1 MARTIAKDHDQKRA
15 QILKS
20 AAKVFAEAGYD
31 RASMTQLA
39 RECGISKANIYHYY
53 DSKDA
58 VLFGL
63 LDTYLSELRDRVCS
77 VELDGYGPE
86 DRLRRIVAEIMLA
99 YQGADAEHDVLLSAM
114 QALPEAQ
121 QEILRQYQRDFIAVG
136 RDRLAALAPDEIA
149 TDRDALRAL
158 TMSVFGMLNWHYKW
172 SSRADDATRRRHA
185 RLMADLVIAGVPGL
199 RPLPPA

>member
-1 MARTIAKDHDQKRA
+1 VARTIAKDHDQKRA

-63 LDTYLSELRDRVCS
+63 LDTYLSELRDRVCGAAL
-77 VELDGYGPE
+77 EGLGAE

-99 YQGADAEHDVLLSAM
+99 YQGADHEHQVQIGAM
-114 QALPEAQ
+114 GALPEEQ
-121 QEILRQYQRDFIAVG
+121 QKLLRAYQREMVQFVSDA
-136 RDRLAALAPDEIA
+136 LAAVAPEVFEGESA
-149 TDRDALRAL
+149 KLRGA
-158 TMSVFGMLNWHYKW
+158 TMSVFGMLNWYYMW
-172 SSRADDATRRRHA
+172 NSGAGSQAREDYA
-185 RLMADLVIAGVPGL
+185 RLAAELVLNGVRGL
-199 RPLPPA
+199 

>member
-1 MARTIAKDHDQKRA
+1 MARTIAKDHDEKRA

-20 AAKVFAEAGYD
+20 AAKVFAESGYD

-63 LDTYLSELRDRVCS
+63 LDTYLSELRDRVCG
-77 VELDGYGPE
+77 VQLEGLGAE

-99 YQGADAEHDVLLSAM
+99 YQGADHEHQVQISAM
-114 QALPEAQ
+114 GALPEEQ
-121 QEILRQYQRDFIAVG
+121 QKLLRGYQREMVQFVSGA
-136 RDRLAALAPDEIA
+136 LAAVAPEVFEGESA
-149 TDRDALRAL
+149 KLRGA
-158 TMSVFGMLNWHYKW
+158 TMSVFGMLNWYYMWNSGAGSKA
-172 SSRADDATRRRHA
+172 REDYA
-185 RLMADLVIAGVPGL
+185 RLAADLILNGVRGL
-199 RPLPPA
+199 

>member
-20 AAKVFAEAGYD
+20 AAKVFAETGYD

-63 LDTYLSELRDRVCS
+63 LDTYLRDLRDRVCG
-77 VELDGYGPE
+77 VELDGCTAE
-86 DRLRRIVAEIMLA
+86 QRLRRIVAEILLA
-99 YQGADAEHDVLLSAM
+99 YQGADHEHQVQIGAM
-114 QALPEAQ
+114 GALPEEQ
-121 QEILRQYQRDFIAVG
+121 QKLLRGYQRELVQFVS
-136 RDRLAALAPDEIA
+136 E
-149 TDRDALRAL
+149 ALRDVAPEVFEDATGKL
-158 TMSVFGMLNWHYKW
+158 RAATMSVFGMLNWYYMWNSGAGPKA
-172 SSRADDATRRRHA
+172 RADYA
-185 RLMADLVIAGVPGL
+185 RLAADMILNGVKGL
-199 RPLPPA
+199 

>member
-1 MARTIAKDHDQKRA
+1 MARTIAKDHDQKRT

-99 YQGADAEHDVLLSAM
+99 YQGADHEHQVQIGAM
-114 QALPEAQ
+114 GALPEEQ
-121 QEILRQYQRDFIAVG
+121 QKLLRGYQREMVQFVSH
-136 RDRLAALAPDEIA
+136 ALASVAPEVLEGDSA
-149 TDRDALRAL
+149 KLRGA
-158 TMSVFGMLNWHYKW
+158 TMSLFGMLNWYYMW
-172 SSRADDATRRRHA
+172 NSGAGSQAREDYA
-185 RLMADLVIAGVPGL
+185 RLAAELVLNGVKGL
-199 RPLPPA
+199 